1 MIEECV
7 NMKKIYFLTTFVIL
21 LLVSFLGITYSF
33 EYEQKE
39 SLIFELIGPST
50 LYMDV
55 NTKYVE
61 YGIKVLYNNVDISDK
76 VKIDISDVDTNTLGE
91 YKVKYAVNIEDRYE
105 YIYREIV
112 VIDKKAPVIELLGG
126 EQVSILID
134 GNYQEYGFIVSDN
147 YDEIDEDEVS
157 VEGSV
162 DTSKEGTYKLTYKVK
177 DNSGNIGMTTRDV
190 IVKKTIISVDNG
202 RENIFTP
209 TSYNVTK
216 YSNTI
221 VKNNFNSNGIY
232 YEGYVKNKSDSYRIR
247 LKNRENSMEYVYNM
261 SVMKDNYYSGNMD
274 LTLVRNGVYDV
285 YIVGNEEEKLL
296 NKLSVLFKIV
306 RSKVGNKLVTVSY
319 VDDSVT
325 IEIEDFKYEYDI
337 VIDPGHGGTD
347 IGASNGIMLEKDINL
362 KISKYEKCRYESMGY
377 KVYMVRNDDTYG
389 EMLGDNNLDRL
400 DRRALTIGYYGAVS
414 RVSYSNHHNGSVNL
428 GDHGFEI
435 ITSNQATLDDL
446 VVEVSLYNKFKKLY
460 NINDDAKRLYSK
472 DYDTQR
478 LLNKLDGSN
487 NSNMNFYAV
496 IRIPYELFSVNNT
509 IYEPIY
515 MSNSNDFNWYY
526 TGGNWIK
533 VSEIKIEEY
542 INYLG
547 GTYKKD
553 NSMCL

>member
-347 IGASNGIMLEKDINL
+347 IGASNGIMLEKDIKRL
-362 KISKYEKCRYESMGY
+362 EEIAKILEDGCDLDES
-377 KVYMVRNDDTYG
+377 
-389 EMLGDNNLDRL
+389 L
-400 DRRALTIGYYGAVS
+400 
-414 RVSYSNHHNGSVNL
+414 
-428 GDHGFEI
+428 
-435 ITSNQATLDDL
+435 
-446 VVEVSLYNKFKKLY
+446 KLY
-460 NINDDAKRLYSK
+460 EEGCKLAKGCLK
-472 DYDTQR
+472 
-478 LLNKLDGSN
+478 
-487 NSNMNFYAV
+487 
-496 IRIPYELFSVNNT
+496 ELEKAKGKIIMVKK
-509 IYEPIY
+509 E
-515 MSNSNDFNWYY
+515 FN
-526 TGGNWIK
+526 
-533 VSEIKIEEY
+533 
-542 INYLG
+542 
-547 GTYKKD
+547 KKD
-553 NSMCL
+553 ENDG